1 MSVLRQIAW
10 GRLRS
15 APGRSLALV
24 LALGVPVG
32 VLGFAVG
39 APWSVRAAGQ
49 QRLAGLPLVVGPP
62 GGATDLVLAAVSL
75 RSQAPPVL
83 PARTVEELRQM
94 GAGQD
99 VRAAGLHL
107 GHQAGGAPVVGTGAA
122 GREAL
127 GGRVARG
134 RDAVL
139 LGEAVV
145 GAELARRRGLSPGDL
160 LRTDLS
166 TVHDVAR
173 TQSFGLTITG
183 VLAPQGAA
191 VDGAVLVSLPT
202 AWMLDGHLH
211 GHASAADAEAAP
223 DLAGAGDLLTWRRVT
238 EDNRASFH
246 QHGDGDE
253 LPISLV
259 LVWPE
264 DGRAF
269 DLVLGELAL
278 RDGLVGVRPERV
290 LGELVSVLFAV
301 RRGLVVLGGL
311 GALGVV
317 GLVLVLAG
325 LLREARAEE
334 RRALVLMGATP
345 AELRYLVLWELVA
358 LGAAALAVGAAVA
371 AGGVVVLVGQ
381 LLPG

>member
-1 MSVLRQIAW
+1 MSTLRRIAW
-10 GRLRS
+10 GRLRA

-24 LALGVPVG
+24 LALGVSLG
-32 VLGFAVG
+32 VLGFALA

-49 QRLAGLPLVVGPP
+49 QRLAGLPLIVGPP
-62 GGATDLVLAAVSL
+62 GGTTDLVLAAVSL
-75 RSQAPPVL
+75 RSEAPPAL
-83 PARTVEELRQM
+83 PARTVEELRHL
-94 GAGQD
+94 GAGGD
-99 VRAAGLHL
+99 VQAAGLHL
-107 GHQAGGAPVVGTGAA
+107 GHQAGGAPVVGAEAA
-122 GREAL
+122 GRAAL
-127 GGRVARG
+127 GGALAQG

-145 GAELARRRGLSPGDL
+145 GAALARRRGLGPGDL

-173 TQSFGLTITG
+173 TQSFGLTVTG
-183 VLAPQGAA
+183 VLAPTGGA

-211 GHASAADAEAAP
+211 GHATAADAEAAP

-238 EDNRASFH
+238 EDNRGSFH
-246 QHGDGDE
+246 QHGELDE
-253 LPISLV
+253 LPVSLV

-264 DGRAF
+264 DDRAF

-278 RDGLVGVRPERV
+278 RDELVGVRPERV

-311 GALGVV
+311 GALGV
-317 GLVLVLAG
+317 LALILALAG

-334 RRALVLMGATP
+334 RRALVHMGATP
-345 AELRYLVLWELVA
+345 ADLRRLVLWELVA
-358 LGAAALAVGAAVA
+358 LGLAALGVAAAVA
-371 AGGVVVLVGQ
+371 AGGVVVLVAQ